1 MPVAAQYYDGREARP
16 RAVTLD
22 IEQGLV
28 IVLGDGIDRR
38 EPLAALQISD
48 VLGNAPRL
56 IRFPDNAFCE
66 IADGHAFSRILAE
79 HGRAPSA
86 VSQWEGSLQWI
97 VAAAIVFLFVLVAG
111 YRYGIPFVAGL
122 VAQQVPATWT
132 ERLSSEVLGLL
143 DSQMFTPTALP
154 KPRQE
159 AIESAFRR
167 LDLPEGAA
175 RERYR
180 ILFRKSELLGANAV
194 ALPSGAIVVTDELVT
209 LASDDREILGVLAHE
224 AGHVAR
230 RHGLRN
236 VLQNSLVGVVI
247 AWFIGDVSTIAA
259 AAPTA
264 LIQAN
269 YSREL
274 EREADAFAVNVLRT
288 NGIPVRH
295 LGDIL
300 RRLEKESGSEGS
312 DAFQY
317 LSSHPATSERLER
330 LEAP

>member
-1 MPVAAQYYDGREARP
+1 M
-16 RAVTLD
+16 TLE
-22 IEQGLV
+22 IEHGMAT
-28 IVLGDGIDRR
+28 VLGDGIERR
-38 EPLAALQISD
+38 APLTALQITD
-48 VLGNAPRL
+48 VLGTAPRL
-56 IRFPDNAFCE
+56 IRFPDNGFCE
-66 IADGHAFSRILAE
+66 VTDSDALTRMLSEQGS
-79 HGRAPSA
+79 APSA
-86 VSQWEGSLQWI
+86 VSQWEGSLHWV
-97 VAAAIVFLFVLVAG
+97 VAGAVMFLLLLVAG
-111 YRYGIPFVAGL
+111 YRYGIPFVAGV
-122 VAQQVPATWT
+122 VARQVPASWT
-132 ERLSSEVLGLL
+132 ERLSTEVLGVL
-143 DSQMFTPTALP
+143 DARMFTASAIPQ
-154 KPRQE
+154 PRQE

-167 LDLPEGAA
+167 LDLPDGTP

-194 ALPSGAIVVTDELVT
+194 ALPSGAIVVTDELVM
-209 LASDDREILGVLAHE
+209 LAADDREILGVLAHE
-224 AGHVAR
+224 AGHVDR

-236 VLQNSLVGVVI
+236 VLQNSLVGLVI

-264 LIQAN
+264 LIEAN

-295 LGDIL
+295 FGDIL

-330 LEAP
+330 LDAR

>member
-1 MPVAAQYYDGREARP
+1 MPVAADYYDGRDARP

-22 IEQGLV
+22 IDMGLAV
-28 IVLGDGIDRR
+28 ISGDGIDRR
-38 EPLAALQISD
+38 EPLAALHISD
-48 VLGNAPRL
+48 VLGHAPRL
-56 IRFPDNAFCE
+56 IRFPDHAFCE
-66 IADGHAFSRILAE
+66 VADGDAFSRMLAE

-86 VSQWEGSLQWI
+86 VSQWEGSLHRV
-97 VAAAIVFLFVLVAG
+97 VAAAIVFVLILVTG
-111 YRYGIPFVAGL
+111 YRYGIPFLAG
-122 VAQQVPATWT
+122 AIARQVPVSWT
-132 ERLSSEVLGLL
+132 ERLSTEVLGVL
-143 DSQMFTPTALP
+143 DTQMFTASELP
-154 KPRQE
+154 RPRQQD
-159 AIESAFRR
+159 IERAFRR
-167 LDLPEGAA
+167 LDLPQGAP

-194 ALPSGAIVVTDELVT
+194 ALPSGAIIVTDELVA
-209 LASDDREILGVLAHE
+209 LAADDREILGVLAHE
-224 AGHVAR
+224 AGHVDQ
-230 RHGLRN
+230 RHGVRN
-236 VLQNSLVGVVI
+236 IVQNSLLGVAI
-247 AWFIGDVSTIAA
+247 AWFIGDVSAIAA

-274 EREADAFAVNVLRT
+274 EREADAFAVDVLRT

-295 LGDIL
+295 FGDIL

>member
-1 MPVAAQYYDGREARP
+1 M
-16 RAVTLD
+16 TLE
-22 IEQGLV
+22 IEHGMAT
-28 IVLGDGIDRR
+28 VLGDGIERR
-38 EPLAALQISD
+38 APLTALQITD
-48 VLGNAPRL
+48 VLGTAPRL

-66 IADGHAFSRILAE
+66 VTDNDALSRMLSE

-86 VSQWEGSLQWI
+86 VSQWEGSLHWV
-97 VAAAIVFLFVLVAG
+97 VAAAIVFLLLLVAG
-111 YRYGIPFVAGL
+111 YRYGIPFVAGM
-122 VAQQVPATWT
+122 VARQVPASWT
-132 ERLSSEVLGLL
+132 ERLSTEVLGVL
-143 DSQMFTPTALP
+143 DSRMFTASAIP

-167 LDLPEGAA
+167 LDLPEGTP

-209 LASDDREILGVLAHE
+209 LAADDREILGVLAHE
-224 AGHVAR
+224 AGHVDR
-230 RHGLRN
+230 QHGLRN
-236 VLQNSLVGVVI
+236 VLQNSLVGLVI

-264 LIQAN
+264 LIEAN

-295 LGDIL
+295 FGDIL

-330 LEAP
+330 LDAR

>member
-1 MPVAAQYYDGREARP
+1 MPVAANYYDGRETRP
-16 RAVTLD
+16 RAVTVD
-22 IEQGLV
+22 IDQGLA
-28 IVLGDGIDRR
+28 IVVGEGIDRR

-48 VLGNAPRL
+48 VLGSAPRL
-56 IRFPDNAFCE
+56 VRFPDNAFCE
-66 IADGHAFSRILAE
+66 VADGDALARMLAE
-79 HGRAPSA
+79 HGRPPSA
-86 VSQWEGSLQWI
+86 VSQWEGSLRWVA
-97 VAAAIVFLFVLVAG
+97 VAAVVFVLVLIAA
-111 YRYGIPFVAGL
+111 YRYGIPLVAGV
-122 VAQQVPATWT
+122 VARQVPTSVT
-132 ERLSSEVLGLL
+132 QRLSAEVIGVL
-143 DSQMFTPTALP
+143 DNQVFTPTEIPQAR
-154 KPRQE
+154 RQ
-159 AIESAFRR
+159 AIEAEFRR
-167 LDLPEGAA
+167 LELPDGTP
-175 RERYR
+175 RDRYR

-209 LASDDREILGVLAHE
+209 LAEDDREILSVLAHE
-224 AGHVAR
+224 AGHVDR

-236 VLQNSLVGVVI
+236 VLQNSLVGMLV

-274 EREADAFAVNVLRT
+274 EREADAFAIDVLRR
-288 NGIPVRH
+288 NGIALRH
-295 LGDIL
+295 FGDIL

-317 LSSHPATSERLER
+317 LSSHPATSERLQR